1 MARARNGE
9 RQSLAFWCANR
20 TCEMIR
26 DGVLERSDALVALA
40 DVALST
46 GLPEKQVTE
55 VMRRVERAVLA

>member
-1 MARARNGE
+1 M
-9 RQSLAFWCANR
+9 AFWCANR